1 MEKKGSESSK
11 AAALGS
17 VFKEA
22 LASLKGIHSANIQ
35 TNGTRITEI
44 HLLTSIG
51 SSQAVKAARTA
62 IYVKTGYLVDKDTIF
77 KVARV
82 SK

>member
-1 MEKKGSESSK
+1 MDKKGSKSSK
-11 AAALGS
+11 KAVEGT
-17 VFKEA
+17 VIEEVI
-22 LASLKGIHSANIQ
+22 ASLKGIHSANIK
-35 TNGTRITEI
+35 TDGTRIAEI
-44 HLLTSIG
+44 HLLTNIG